1 MTAFNLSASEAVSL
15 TVRLCCI
22 GRAIC
27 LAELALARRERRPGG
42 MLNWAVA
49 GLVLDETPTRPL
61 SLARL
66 RSFVW
71 KHFVGISPWLFT
83 CLLWI
88 DAGVILGL
96 FLWPATLALRVAAAI
111 LLLIEMKRHYF
122 SVDGSDEMILLCLVA
137 TCLGGIGD
145 SNRYVAFFLA
155 AELVLAYTTAGA
167 YKASSPFWQKGKALV
182 SITRT
187 RAFGHPRV
195 SKLLHRHP
203 LLSHSSELALVL
215 WESGFLIAL
224 IAPRP
229 VLWMMLAAGLVFHLS
244 CAWVMGLNTFLWAF
258 AAGYPCVIFA
268 NQEIHSIVKAPLDGY
283 LTGALS
289 LLVTFAVVFA
299 GWRVSRNAER
309 KPVAA
314 EESREQT
321 ASARLLPSFRYFS
334 NIRTKGASLLRFF
347 PVTGRS
353 IYSLTRRSPS

>member
-1 MTAFNLSASEAVSL
+1 MTAFNLSASEAVNL

-49 GLVLDETPTRPL
+49 GLVLDETPSRFL

-71 KHFVGISPWLFT
+71 KSFVGMSPSLFT

-88 DAGVILGL
+88 DAGVVLGL
-96 FLWPATLALRVAAAI
+96 FFWPATLALRAAAAI

-122 SVDGSDEMILLCLVA
+122 SVDGSDEMMLLCLVA
-137 TCLGGIGD
+137 TSLAGFGD

-167 YKASSPFWQKGKALV
+167 YKASSPFWQKGKALLC
-182 SITRT
+182 ITRT
-187 RAFGHPRV
+187 RAFGHPRI
-195 SKLLHRHP
+195 SKLLHRYP
-203 LLSHSSELALVL
+203 LLTHSSELALLL
-215 WESGFLIAL
+215 WESGFIVAL

-229 VLWMMLAAGLVFHLS
+229 VLWMILAAGLVFHLS
-244 CAWVMGLNTFLWAF
+244 CALVMGLNTFLWAF

-268 NQEIHSIVKAPLDGY
+268 NQEIRSVVKTRLDGY
-283 LTGALS
+283 LTIALS
-289 LLVTFAVVFA
+289 LLVICTVVFV
-299 GWRVSRNAER
+299 GWRVSRSAER
-309 KPVAA
+309 KLIAA
-314 EESREQT
+314 KKSPEPR
-321 ASARLLPSFRYFS
+321 AIGRLLTS
-334 NIRTKGASLLRFF
+334 
-347 PVTGRS
+347 
-353 IYSLTRRSPS
+353 